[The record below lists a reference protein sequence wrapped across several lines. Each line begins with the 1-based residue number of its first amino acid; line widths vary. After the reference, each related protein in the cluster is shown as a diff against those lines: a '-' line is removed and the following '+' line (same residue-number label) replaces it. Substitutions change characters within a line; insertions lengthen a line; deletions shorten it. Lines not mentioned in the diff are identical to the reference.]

1 MWKAFVHYAQQQ
13 QQQQQPSSISLQQST
28 RNLQALENRRE
39 QHFAH
44 ANIRTQELARST
56 LLFAICFCE
65 HYYRGRLE
73 IQWKFYLKY
82 LRARGRRNVILSR
95 VVVVA
100 ERQGDLYSSIRVVA

>member
-13 QQQQQPSSISLQQST
+13 QQQPPSSISLQQST
-28 RNLQALENRRE
+28 RNLQALENWRE

-65 HYYRGRLE
+65 HYYWAV
-73 IQWKFYLKY
+73 WKFN
-82 LRARGRRNVILSR
+82 G
-95 VVVVA
+95 
-100 ERQGDLYSSIRVVA
+100 SSISSTYARAEEEMLFCLE

>member
-1 MWKAFVHYAQQQ
+1 VESFCPLCQ